1 MAKLTAGITGWGR
14 GAVSGI
20 QMQTMRGKTFIRAK
34 QPPLGPGNANQQA
47 YRDKFSFI
55 QSQMKVPTQYSGFGS
70 KFYSSVEIEERNA
83 VLRQNLAAWPVRVD
97 LRRTI
102 IGDNYLWERVHGR
115 LHYFG
120 VTSGNLQFDA
130 YTAPPDGTK
139 YYYILNV
146 KYTDGTVREF
156 SGNTSSVGTRVIDIT
171 ANFGVTGKTF
181 KQMYVLIMRTLL
193 SSERPYL
200 LATGMIYETGFGPI
214 VKGNI
219 TFPSWLATD

>member
-14 GAVSGI
+14 GAVAGV

-55 QSQMKVPTQYSGFGS
+55 QSQMKVPTQFPSLGLAY
-70 KFYSSVEIEERNA
+70 YSSVEIEERNA
-83 VLRQNLAAWPVRVD
+83 VLRQNLADWPVRID
-97 LRRTI
+97 SKASI
-102 IGDNYLWERVHGR
+102 CCDNYLWERVHGR

-120 VTSGNLQFDA
+120 VTSGNLRFDA
-130 YTAPPDGTK
+130 YTAPPDGTR
-139 YYYILNV
+139 YNYSLCIT
-146 KYTDGTVREF
+146 YTDGTIRAF
-156 SGNTSSVGTRVIDIT
+156 SGYTSSVGTRVIDIT
-171 ANFGVTGKTF
+171 QNFGVSGKTF
-181 KQMYVLIMRTLL
+181 KQMYVVIHRYLP
-193 SSERPYL
+193 SSPRPYL